1 MTILY
6 LLGIRIFHI
15 IVTVASLFNPKA
27 KLWLKGRK
35 KIFQELS
42 EKIHSNDKIAW
53 FHCASLGEFE
63 QGRPVIESF
72 RQKYPDYRILLTFYS
87 PSGYEIRKNYEKAD
101 FIFYLPLDTPRNAK
115 RFLNIVNP
123 EFVFFIKY
131 EFWYFFL
138 HEIWK
143 RKIPLYLVS
152 GIFRRNQRF
161 FKKYAVKSKSM
172 LGWFT
177 HFFVQN
183 EESKNLLNT
192 ININNVTVTGDTR
205 FDRVY
210 AITQTSKDLPLIERF
225 VKNGLVIVAG
235 STWKP
240 DEDILIK
247 YFNESDIRF
256 KLIIAP
262 HEIHKEN
269 INRIFKSISKEKVVM
284 KYSEANGENV
294 SSADILIIDSIGL
307 LSSIYKYGQ
316 IAYIGG
322 GFGKGIHN
330 ILEAATFGMP
340 IIFGPEYEKFR
351 EAVDLIKSGGAISI
365 VNYRELEKNL
375 ISLLKDS
382 DKIGECGK
390 ISSNY
395 VEKNMGA
402 TDAILKMVKIDI

>member
-6 LLGIRIFHI
+6 LFGIRVFYILVAF
-15 IVTVASLFNPKA
+15 ASLFNPKA
-27 KLWLKGRK
+27 KLWIKGRK
-35 KIFQELS
+35 KIFKELS
-42 EKIHSNDKIAW
+42 KRIHPDDKIAW

-72 RQKYPDYRILLTFYS
+72 RQKYPDFKILLTFYS

-123 EFVFFIKY
+123 KFVFFIKY

-138 HEIWK
+138 REIWG
-143 RKIPLYLVS
+143 RKTPLYLVS
-152 GIFRRNQRF
+152 GIFRENQRF
-161 FKKYAVKSKSM
+161 FKKHAVKSRKM

-183 EESKNLLNT
+183 EESKHLLQS
-192 ININNVTVTGDTR
+192 INIDNVSVSGDTR

-210 AITQTSKDLPLIERF
+210 AITQQSKDLPLIEKF
-225 VKNGLVIVAG
+225 AKNNLVIVAG

-247 YFNESDIRF
+247 YFNESNTRF

-269 INRIFKSISKEKVVM
+269 INRIIKSVSKEKVVM
-284 KYSEANGENV
+284 KYSEANEENV
-294 SSADILIIDSIGL
+294 SNTDVLIIDSIGL

-340 IIFGPEYEKFR
+340 IIFGPVYEKFR
-351 EAVDLIKSGGAISI
+351 EAVDLIKLGGSSSISNYDELRKKLNSLIENKENI
-365 VNYRELEKNL
+365 VLM
-375 ISLLKDS
+375 
-382 DKIGECGK
+382 GK
-390 ISSNY
+390 ISSEFVND
-395 VEKNMGA
+395 KKGA
-402 TDAILKMVKIDI
+402 TSKILSFIDAK